1 MTHKRIGYYPDTQA
15 PASITGADQLLIEIG
30 CNQVVLLVKGQ
41 LPKQPEAFEVFETD
55 TFKHEWNAVLADIKK
70 GSQLLSRSYHKITVH
85 YNLPDALAVP
95 VSKFTE

>member
-30 CNQVVLLVKGQ
+30 CDQVVLLVKGQ

-55 TFKHEWNAVLADIKK
+55 TFTNEWKDVLAEIKK
-70 GSQLLSRSYHKITVH
+70 GSQLLNRF
-85 YNLPDALAVP
+85 L
-95 VSKFTE
+95 